1 VLEIDWPARGLG
13 LTITPSQELTTT
25 VVFTPERQD
34 YFCVEPVSHATD
46 AINRAPETM
55 LWLEPGETAEVS
67 MTISAR
73 PLA

>member
-1 VLEIDWPARGLG
+1 M
-13 LTITPSQELTTT
+13 
-25 VVFTPERQD
+25 VFTPEGQD

-67 MTISAR
+67 MTIAGRLLS
-73 PLA
+73 